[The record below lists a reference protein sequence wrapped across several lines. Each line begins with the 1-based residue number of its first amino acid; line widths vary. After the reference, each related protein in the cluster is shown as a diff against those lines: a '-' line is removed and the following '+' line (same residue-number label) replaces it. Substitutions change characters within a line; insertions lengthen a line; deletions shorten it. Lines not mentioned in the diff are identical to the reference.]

1 MQINMKINNI
11 IACLVVA
18 GALTACNKNKDVS
31 FNDYDYQ
38 TVYFASQF
46 PVRTVV
52 LGEDLLIDNSLDNE
66 HKVTIKATMGGAR
79 ENRNNVVIDFDVNES
94 LCNNLYFSATSPKV
108 VPMPSNYYKLA
119 SNQITIPSG
128 SILGGVEVQL
138 SDAFFADPLALI
150 NTYAIPLTLKSVK
163 GADSILRGLPAVPNA
178 NRVIDAQWTVKPK
191 DYIVYAVKFVNPWHG
206 FYLRRGKDVIVGKP
220 GYTGLDKTI
229 NRRKQYVEQDEV
241 KSMAT
246 KALSTV
252 ELPLVFQNSSGGNI
266 SMNVLLTFADKSDN
280 CTITAA
286 GSGYTATGT
295 GKFIKKGEKNS
306 WGNMDRDALY
316 LEYSID
322 HPMMQITSTDTLVMR
337 DRGVSPEYYTPVV
350 K

>member
-1 MQINMKINNI
+1 MSINKIL
-11 IACLVVA
+11 ACLVIAA
-18 GALTACNKNKDVS
+18 GALASCNKNKDVS
-31 FNDYDYQ
+31 FSDFDYQ

-52 LGEDLLIDNSLDNE
+52 LGEDMMVDNSLDNE

-79 ENRNNVVIDFDVNES
+79 ENRNNIVIDFNVDET
-94 LCNNLYFSATSPKV
+94 LCNNLYFSGAGAKI
-108 VPMPSNYYKLA
+108 VPMPSSYYKLA

-138 SDAFFADPLALI
+138 SDAFFADPLSLV
-150 NTYAIPLTLKSVK
+150 NTYAIPLTMKSVK
-163 GADSILRGLPAVPNA
+163 GADSILRGIPAVSNPNRA
-178 NRVIDAQWTVKPK
+178 IDLNWTVKPR
-191 DYIVYAVKFVNPWHG
+191 DYIIYAVKFVNPWHG
-206 FYLRRGKDVIVGKP
+206 FYLRRGKDVIAGKP
-220 GYTGLDKTI
+220 GYTGLDKTVT
-229 NRRKQYVEQDEV
+229 RRKEYVEQDEV
-241 KSMAT
+241 KGMTT
-246 KALSTV
+246 KSLSVV

-266 SMNVLLTFADKSDN
+266 SMNLLLTFDGKN
-280 CTITAA
+280 NTCTISAA

-295 GKFIKKGEKNS
+295 GKFVKKGEKNS
-306 WGNMDRDALY
+306 WGAQDRDAVY
-316 LEYSID
+316 LEYTID